1 MHFRTENPF
10 KIVRPM
16 APSAFAHTLPADD
29 LARPIRIGLLGFG
42 TVGSGAYRMLQ
53 DNREAI
59 TRKVGR
65 PLEVVRIGIRDSE
78 KPRTLPPSM
87 FTRDLEAILDDPDI
101 DVIVELIG
109 GIDPA
114 ARLVEAALLNGKNVV
129 TANKELI
136 AKHGSRL
143 VHMAKA
149 RGLDLHFEAA
159 VGGGIPLV
167 QPLKH
172 QLAGNDVLKLMGILN
187 GTTNYILT
195 RMTQEGAELDDV
207 LAEAQKLGY
216 AEADPTNDVDG
227 FDAVYKLA
235 ILASICFGKQV
246 PIEGVHREGIRGVSK
261 LDIKFADALG
271 FRIKLLGIVEPAE
284 GGAILARVHPT
295 LIPKSHPL
303 ASVNDVYNAVWIH
316 GDFVGDVMLSGRGA
330 GSHPTAS
337 AVIGDL
343 IDVGRNIVSGG
354 PGSAIPYDEGMETV
368 PIDRLEAAYYVRM
381 NVVDRPKV
389 LGAIAGIFGE
399 HEVSLAAMEMRV
411 VDEEKEIGEI
421 VFLTHRCR
429 ESSLAHALEALKSS
443 DAVREICSW
452 IRVEA

>member
-1 MHFRTENPF
+1 
-10 KIVRPM
+10 M
-16 APSAFAHTLPADD
+16 APSAYSHSSPHDPA
-29 LARPIRIGLLGFG
+29 ARPIRIGMLGFG
-42 TVGSGAYRMLQ
+42 TVGSGAFRMLEN
-53 DNREAI
+53 NREAI

-65 PLEVVRIGIRDSE
+65 SLEIVRIGIRDSE
-78 KPRTLPPSM
+78 KPRSLPPSI
-87 FTRDLEAILDDPDI
+87 FTTDLDSILADPEI
-101 DVIVELIG
+101 DVVLELIG

-114 ARLVEAALLNGKNVV
+114 ARLVEEALERGKNVV

-195 RMTQEGAELDDV
+195 RMTQEGADLEDV
-207 LAEAQKLGY
+207 LSEAQTLGY

-246 PIEGVHREGIRGVSK
+246 PIDGVHREGIRGVNK
-261 LDIKFADALG
+261 LDIKFAEALG
-271 FRIKLLGIVEPAE
+271 YRIKLLGIVEPAE
-284 GGAILARVHPT
+284 DGAILARVHPT
-295 LIPKSHPL
+295 LIPKTHPL

-330 GSHPTAS
+330 GSDPTAS

-343 IDVGRNIVSGG
+343 IDVGRNIVAGG

-368 PIDRLEAAYYVRM
+368 SIEQLETAYYVRM

-389 LGAIAGIFGE
+389 LGTIAGIFGD

-411 VDEEKEIGEI
+411 VDEANEIGEI

-429 ESSLAHALEALKSS
+429 ESSFSNALTALQKS

>member
-1 MHFRTENPF
+1 MST
-10 KIVRPM
+10 
-16 APSAFAHTLPADD
+16 APSVKPRTTSARNAD
-29 LARPIRIGLLGFG
+29 PIRIALLGFG

-53 DNREAI
+53 DNKVAI
-59 TRKVGR
+59 TSKVGR
-65 PLEVVRIGIRDSE
+65 PLEVVRIGIRNEE
-78 KPRTLPPSM
+78 KPRTLPREM
-87 FTRDLEAILDDPDI
+87 FTTDLESILDDPTI
-101 DVIVELIG
+101 DVVVELIG

-114 ARLVEAALLNGKNVV
+114 ARLVEKALEKGKNVV

-143 VHMAKA
+143 VHLAKS

-172 QLAGNDVLKLMGILN
+172 QLAGNDVIKLMGILN

-195 RMTQEGAELDDV
+195 RMTEEGAELAPV
-207 LAEAQKLGY
+207 LEEAQKLGY

-227 FDAVYKLA
+227 FDATYKLA

-246 PIEGVHREGIRGVSK
+246 PIEGVYREGIRGIGK
-261 LDIKFADALG
+261 LDIHFADTLG
-271 FRIKLLGIVEPAE
+271 FKIKLLGIVQPAE
-284 GGAILARVHPT
+284 DGAILARVHPT
-295 LIPKSHPL
+295 LISKSHPL
-303 ASVNDVYNAVWIH
+303 ASVSDVYNAVWLH

-354 PGSAIPYDEGMETV
+354 PGSAIPYGEGMVTV
-368 PIDRLEAAYYVRM
+368 PIERLETSYYVRM
-381 NVVDRPKV
+381 NVPDRPKV
-389 LGAIAGIFGE
+389 LGAIAGIFGD
-399 HEVSLAAMEMRV
+399 HGVSLAAMEMRV
-411 VDEEKEIGEI
+411 LDPENGIGEI
-421 VFLTHRCR
+421 VFLTHKSR
-429 ESSLAHALEALKSS
+429 ESAFKSALLDLGRSESVK
-443 DAVREICSW
+443 EICSW
-452 IRVEA
+452 IRVEE